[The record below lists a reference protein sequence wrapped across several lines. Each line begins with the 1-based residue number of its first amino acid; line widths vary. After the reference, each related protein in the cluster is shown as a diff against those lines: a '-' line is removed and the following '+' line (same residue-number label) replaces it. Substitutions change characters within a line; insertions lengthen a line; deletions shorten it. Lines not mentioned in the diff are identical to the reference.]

1 MAVYNCPELGCNV
14 YFDQDLDDLVPMAV
28 NHAFGSHGKNIDR
41 DAVVGTVR
49 GEAQVEATVQQEPVP
64 VEKSKE
70 ELKVIRK
77 KRRIRRKRKKAKLLK
92 AEIGYIPKKVKDGV
106 VEEAELV
113 EVSVPEGSIP
123 KPKNKIFDWWKKKE

>member
-14 YFDQDLDDLVPMAV
+14 YFDQDLDDLVPMAI

-64 VEKSKE
+64 VEKPTT
-70 ELKVIRK
+70 V
-77 KRRIRRKRKKAKLLK
+77 RRKRKKRNKRRK
-92 AEIGYIPKKVKDGV
+92 QQVKVESTVEIEPKG
-106 VEEAELV
+106 EV
-113 EVSVPEGSIP
+113 EVETG
-123 KPKNKIFDWWKKKE
+123 NKISDWWKKKE